1 MSLAVDQRAKK
12 LFKQDH
18 PSKFW
23 DFISIP
29 SAGSGRGQSASDAER
44 ARYRA
49 KARDELLSEQNEAAS
64 NAPKP

>member
-23 DFISIP
+23 DFISIS
-29 SAGSGRGQSASDAER
+29 SASGRGQSASDAER

-49 KARDELLSEQNEAAS
+49 KARDELLSEQKD
-64 NAPKP
+64 APSTVPRP